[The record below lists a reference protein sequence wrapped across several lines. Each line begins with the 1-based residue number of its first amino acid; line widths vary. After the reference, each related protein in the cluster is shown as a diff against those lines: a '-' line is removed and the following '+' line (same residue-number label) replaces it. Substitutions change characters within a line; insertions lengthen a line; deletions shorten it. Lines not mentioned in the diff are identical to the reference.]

1 MRYLLFVMFF
11 YLKEVMMEKLKK
23 VFRNEQ
29 GFTLIEI
36 IVVLIILGILA
47 AVIMPKYFDLE
58 QEAGHKAAQGVIAE
72 LQARG
77 NLLYA
82 NAIMSGNAWD
92 ETELLE
98 GLGPNDPYHVQLDA
112 AAQGQDERTGTISVA
127 GSSQEFEFK
136 FKPPGF
142 TGSDLSGPE
151 FKDLKKKDSSSE
163 GEDPNP

>member
-1 MRYLLFVMFF
+1 
-11 YLKEVMMEKLKK
+11 MEKLKK

-58 QEAGHKAAQGVIAE
+58 QQAGKKAAQGVIAE

-82 NAIMSGNAWD
+82 NAIMSPGDAKETWD
-92 ETELLE
+92 ERFEDLLE
-98 GLGPNDPYHVQLDA
+98 GLTEESDPYMVDLSPGDS
-112 AAQGQDERTGTISVA
+112 TIKVN
-127 GSSQEFEFK
+127 GSSQEEPIIFQYKE
-136 FKPPGF
+136 PVF
-142 TGSDLSGPE
+142 TGENLSGPE
-151 FKDLKKKDSSSE
+151 FRWI
-163 GEDPNP
+163 EDN